1 MSDQPVYTL
10 TKEAQYRFL
19 NQFSNYFPMFGGLH
33 IEQCLLIPH
42 GQLITGSGLR
52 ELLDSC
58 SLSTKEQGT
67 VVDVNQI
74 KRARYCVQVSLCSLY
89 QKLIDAVR
97 NERSSLD
104 PWKWLQEKSSSNY
117 MCYYWSLVIN
127 LLLEILIFV
136 RSIRSLKDLEMHLI
150 F

>member
-10 TKEAQYRFL
+10 TKEAQYRFF

-33 IEQCLLIPH
+33 IEQCLLVPH

-58 SLSTKEQGT
+58 SLYTIGVGA

-74 KRARYCVQVSLCSLY
+74 KRARYCEQVSLCSLY
-89 QKLIDAVR
+89 RKLIDAVR

-104 PWKWLQEKSSSNY
+104 PCKGLQKKSS
-117 MCYYWSLVIN
+117 
-127 LLLEILIFV
+127 
-136 RSIRSLKDLEMHLI
+136 
-150 F
+150 